1 MIFWKDIVDGLSK
14 KCISVRIGLLLL
26 VIVAF
31 TSCQKSLEDENRF
44 KEETAIKKYIDNKKW
59 EHIEEKGV
67 FHAIRANKYGYQV
80 AIGDTVAFW
89 YKAYNLSGL
98 VFATNIRK
106 EAYLANLDTVNFTFD
121 STVWIAGSNTLIK
134 GLERGLLMAREGQQG
149 SILFP
154 SVYGF
159 GDNAV
164 GPLQPWSSLAYDVF
178 VIYTKNPSIVKEK
191 ATIANFI
198 SENKGYSLQSDGF
211 YMKMLTEGIGAVPA
225 QTAIVIGSYLVSN
238 MDGVEVSR
246 SYSDTLVLSD
256 SRLPVVVRLA
266 MPLLK
271 EGAEVSVLAPSPLA
285 YGITGTN
292 LVAPYEPVLYKILFS
307 KIVEK

>member
-1 MIFWKDIVDGLSK
+1 MIFGEAAIDGQSK
-14 KCISVRIGLLLL
+14 SSFGVVVTLLFLF
-26 VIVAF
+26 VVSF
-31 TSCQKSLEDENRF
+31 TSCKKDLAEEKQF
-44 KEETAIKKYIDNKKW
+44 KEETAIQKYIENKKW
-59 EHIEEKGV
+59 EFSEQNGV
-67 FHAIRANKYGYQV
+67 YHAIQKKKYGYQV
-80 AIGDTVAFW
+80 AVGDTIAFW
-89 YKAYNLSGL
+89 YRAYNLSGL
-98 VFATNIRK
+98 VFATNVRY
-106 EAYLANLDTVNFTFD
+106 EAYKANLDTVNFTFD
-121 STVWIAGSNTLIK
+121 STVWIAGSNTLIE
-134 GLERGLLMAREGQQG
+134 GLERGLLMAREGQQA

-154 SVYGF
+154 SAYGF

-164 GPLQPWSSLAYDVF
+164 GPLVPWSSLIYDIF
-178 VIYTKNPSIVKEK
+178 VIYTKNPSITREK
-191 ATIANFI
+191 GVVADFIAAN
-198 SENKGYSLQSDGF
+198 EGYSLQTDGF
-211 YMKMLTEGIGAVPA
+211 FMKTLTEGLGAVPA
-225 QTAIVIGSYLVSN
+225 QTDRIIGSYLVSN
-238 MDGVEVSR
+238 MDGVEVAR